1 MRVEQLDIT
10 PEMALAMLRGNA
22 GNRKADKTRI
32 RQYAADMKA
41 GRWKLTPQTIG
52 IAHDGRVVDGQHR
65 LYAIVESDTTQAF
78 LVVFEADPDSFGV
91 IDIGKIRTGNDI
103 WRIAGKSAPNVA
115 AIARLAYLYANHR
128 DAIWDTNLKVPAAQ
142 VLDWAVASGNEDILR
157 RAGNYEKR
165 VRKEVKG
172 LGAIPGAALA
182 ITEIASGATIEEVY
196 EEVFEPLVKT
206 LGFEEGQPVYAF
218 HRVLS
223 KRSNAGIDN
232 PFCPGLLNTGRVQKA
247 RLAVVLQLVVDVF
260 NGTERK
266 VYRPTLD
273 CALPDMA
280 TALSNKPTTKPVPLP
295 PLAHAV
301 PS

>member
-22 GNRKADKTRI
+22 GNRKADKSRI
-32 RQYAADMKA
+32 KQYAADMKA

-65 LYAIVESDTTQAF
+65 LYAIAESDTTQTF
-78 LVVFEADPDSFGV
+78 LVVFEADADSFDV
-91 IDIGKIRTGNDI
+91 IDTGKIRTGNDI

-115 AIARLAYLYANHR
+115 AVARLACLYFNHR
-128 DAIWDTNLKVPAAQ
+128 DATWDTNLKVPAAQ
-142 VLDWAVASGNEDILR
+142 VLEWAAANGHEDILR
-157 RAGNYEKR
+157 RAGNREQS
-165 VRKEVKG
+165 VRKEIKG
-172 LGAIPGAALA
+172 LGAIPGAAMA
-182 ITEIASGATIEEVY
+182 ITEIATGISVEEVY

-223 KRSNAGIDN
+223 KRGNAGMDN
-232 PFCPGLLNTGRVQKA
+232 PFCPGLNTGRVQKS
-247 RLAVVLQLVVDVF
+247 RLAVVLQVVVDVF

-273 CALPDMA
+273 SALPDMA
-280 TALSNKPTTKPVPLP
+280 AALSSKPTTKPVLLP
-295 PLAHAV
+295 APAHAV
-301 PS
+301 S